1 MLATGRTLSVSR
13 ILVALRCLPSVIA
26 FLVVG
31 CGGGGSSGSPPPQ
44 DFSLSVS
51 PFTISMTVGTI
62 GPAVAITVSGHNGF
76 ADSVNVAITGLPP
89 GATSSPAAPFTVSPF
104 GSQQVLLFI
113 PPTAQTG
120 SLSIQFDATS
130 GSHSHSATLTLTI
143 TPVSDTAV
151 LQEVSGQVAASTIE
165 IQGLSAGN
173 FNPDYWQKNTLN
185 WVPDVRV
192 PMLAPQPGPFQNI
205 YSPWPLEQVN
215 GWRMFYGG
223 WDGTATSNDRV
234 YSVTTSDFLSFNDH
248 QLVID
253 HGDFLHVNNVNVT
266 QLPDGSMHMICTIAL
281 TQTSNDKPA
290 YFFSPDG
297 VIWNGSPEP
306 YSAQLSDVVSIPND
320 PLYAGYDYNGGN
332 VLFRENGSWTLYYSV
347 GIYGGIGK
355 VYRATSVFPPVFQ
368 AQGVALATLH
378 YANDVKKFQVGGKN
392 WYLMAL
398 YVEWATNISPPT
410 LSYSLSNDGVTFEPE
425 HALFGGAFP
434 LDQYPITPAFL
445 TRGDQIL
452 GVLYGADP
460 NTTDFPDA
468 QIFARW
474 LQKKVVITDSSG
486 VQYITQSAYG
496 PDRQW
501 FPSPASGFLEGTM
514 VVYAED
520 GITPLG
526 SSLASL
532 TAGKVYTLFLK

>member
-1 MLATGRTLSVSR
+1 MNR
-13 ILVALRCLPSVIA
+13 VACAPVIA
-26 FLVVG
+26 LG
-31 CGGGGSSGSPPPQ
+31 LISIAMLSSCGGGGVTSTPPPPPPALGIATASLPDWMETFAYSQTIQATGGVAPLTWAISSGSLPHNLTLAN
-44 DFSLSVS
+44 SSTYSVTIS
-51 PFTISMTVGTI
+51 GTPDMVQTATFTIQATDSKSRTATQSYIVNI
-62 GPAVAITVSGHNGF
+62 KKLVS
-76 ADSVNVAITGLPP
+76 
-89 GATSSPAAPFTVSPF
+89 
-104 GSQQVLLFI
+104 
-113 PPTAQTG
+113 AQ
-120 SLSIQFDATS
+120 
-130 GSHSHSATLTLTI
+130 
-143 TPVSDTAV
+143 
-151 LQEVSGQVAASTIE
+151 LQEVQGQVPAGSVE
-165 IQGLSAGN
+165 IQGVSTGS
-173 FNPDYWQKNTLN
+173 FNPTEWQQDTLN

-281 TQTSNDKPA
+281 TQTSNGKPA

-320 PLYAGYDYNGGN
+320 PNYLGWDFNGGN
-332 VLFRENGSWTLYYSV
+332 VLLRDSNTWALYYSV
-347 GIYGGIGK
+347 GIYGGIDQ
-355 VYRATSVFPPVFQ
+355 VYRATSFAPPVFQ
-368 AQGVALATLH
+368 HTGVALGTPH
-378 YANDVKKFQVGGKN
+378 YANDVKKFQVGGEN

-398 YVEWATNISPPT
+398 YIEEATAGTVPSPSF
-410 LSYSLSNDGVTFEPE
+410 SYSLSNDGTTFGPE
-425 HALFGGAFP
+425 HSLFGGA
-434 LDQYPITPAFL
+434 YPQDHFVMTPAFV
-445 TRGDQIL
+445 TRGSSIL
-452 GVLYGADP
+452 GVLYGANAIDLLNP
-460 NTTDFPDA
+460 N
-468 QIFARW
+468 QIYARW

-486 VQYITQSAYG
+486 VQYFAQGGYG

-501 FPSPASGFLEGTM
+501 FPAPASGFLEGTM

-520 GITPLG
+520 GLTPLG
-526 SSLASL
+526 SSFVNL
-532 TAGKVYTLFLK
+532 TSGKAYTLVLH